1 MPAAAAAGLRPEDGQ
16 GTAGRLPLPPAPAA
30 GHGSGLV
37 HTSLIQRRVPQD
49 VLGRIFSVLLTS
61 ASLAMTLSVFALAPL
76 LDRLPLPMGF
86 ALNAAVL
93 LAAVVWT
100 LVVLSEQPV

>member
-1 MPAAAAAGLRPEDGQ
+1 M
-16 GTAGRLPLPPAPAA
+16 
-30 GHGSGLV
+30 
-37 HTSLIQRRVPQD
+37 PQD

-61 ASLAMTLSVFALAPL
+61 ASLGMTLSV
-76 LDRLPLPMGF
+76 F

-100 LVVLSEQPV
+100 LVVLSEQPA